1 MKNFIIS
8 ALILILPASSAELY
22 AFEYDQEST
31 LMIELEGGPL
41 WQTVNDIQ
49 IPNSDQGTRFSLAD
63 LAGKGPYPAGRMY
76 ITWNI
81 NRRHGLRLLLA
92 PFSITETIQP
102 DDELKFEGESFIA
115 GEPVEATYKFNS
127 WRVSYRYRFR
137 DGDKVKW
144 YIGFTAKVRDA
155 KIELVQSGASSDK
168 PDIGFVPLLHLGMDW
183 RISRRW
189 RFAADLDAL
198 AGGPGRAEDFSVK
211 LRYML
216 TPGWSIAAGYRTLE
230 GGADVD
236 EVYSFAWL
244 HYAVVSLTYSY

>member
-1 MKNFIIS
+1 MKKFTIA
-8 ALILILPASSAELY
+8 ALILILAICSAELH
-22 AFEYDQEST
+22 ASGYDQERT
-31 LMIELEGGPL
+31 LIIELEGGPL

-49 IPNSDQGTRFSLAD
+49 IPNSDQGTRFSLVD
-63 LAGKGPYPAGRMY
+63 LAGNGPYPAGRMY

-92 PFSITETIQP
+92 PFSVTETIQP
-102 DDELKFEGESFIA
+102 EDELKFEGESFVA
-115 GEPVEATYKFNS
+115 GDPVEATYKFNS

-137 DGDKVKW
+137 DGDRAKW

-155 KIELVQSGASSDK
+155 KIELVQAGSSSDK

-183 RISRRW
+183 RMSRRW
-189 RFAADLDAL
+189 RFIADLDAL
-198 AGGPGRAEDFSVK
+198 AGGPGRALDFSSK
-211 LRYML
+211 FNYMI

-236 EVYSFAWL
+236 AVYNFAWL
-244 HYAVVSLTYSY
+244 HYAVVSLSYSY

>member
-1 MKNFIIS
+1 MKKFTIA
-8 ALILILPASSAELY
+8 ALILILAICSTELHASG
-22 AFEYDQEST
+22 YDQERT
-31 LMIELEGGPL
+31 LIIELEGGPL

-49 IPNSDQGTRFSLAD
+49 IPNSDQGTRFSLVD
-63 LAGKGPYPAGRMY
+63 LAGNGPYPAGRMY

-92 PFSITETIQP
+92 PFSVTETIQP
-102 DDELKFEGESFIA
+102 EDELKFEGESFVA

-137 DGDKVKW
+137 DGDRAEW

-155 KIELVQSGASSDK
+155 KIELVQAGASSDK
-168 PDIGFVPLLHLGMDW
+168 PDVGFVPLLHLGMDW
-183 RISRRW
+183 RMSRRW
-189 RFAADLDAL
+189 RLIADLDAL
-198 AGGPGRAEDFSVK
+198 AGGPGRALDFSAK
-211 LRYML
+211 FNYMI

-236 EVYSFAWL
+236 AVYNFAWL
-244 HYAVVSLTYSY
+244 HYAVVSLSYSY

>member
-1 MKNFIIS
+1 MKKFTIA
-8 ALILILPASSAELY
+8 ALILILAICSTELHASG
-22 AFEYDQEST
+22 YDQERT
-31 LMIELEGGPL
+31 LIIELEGGPL

-49 IPNSDQGTRFSLAD
+49 IPNSDQGTRFSLVD
-63 LAGKGPYPAGRMY
+63 LAGNGPYPAGRMY

-92 PFSITETIQP
+92 PFSVTETIQP
-102 DDELKFEGESFIA
+102 EDELKFEGGSFAA

-137 DGDKVKW
+137 DGDRAEW

-155 KIELVQSGASSDK
+155 KIELVQAGTSSDK
-168 PDIGFVPLLHLGMDW
+168 PDVGFVPLLHLGMDW
-183 RISRRW
+183 RMSRRW
-189 RFAADLDAL
+189 RLIADLDAL
-198 AGGPGRAEDFSVK
+198 AGGPGRALDFSAK
-211 LRYML
+211 FNYMI

-236 EVYSFAWL
+236 AVYNFAWL
-244 HYAVVSLTYSY
+244 HYAVVSLSYSY